1 MGGCARSAAQVY
13 RGSGIPVCLLGSCVP
28 LLTTTMRAGR
38 ANQSR
43 IPVTK
48 AK

>member
-1 MGGCARSAAQVY
+1 M
-13 RGSGIPVCLLGSCVP
+13 P

-48 AK
+48 AKGLDGATGGKGNNGNPG